1 MRLDLF
7 LKISRIAK
15 TRTEAQRLCSAG
27 AVGLNG
33 TAAKAS
39 RPVVAGDIIQ
49 IDAGDGLK
57 SFEILIVP
65 GSKQVSKVE
74 SRELT
79 RQISPQEPGQTPMG

>member
-27 AVGLNG
+27 YVSIDG
-33 TAAKAS
+33 TVAKAS
-39 RPVVAGDIIQ
+39 RGVATGEVIR
-49 IDAGDGLK
+49 IDSGHGAK
-57 SFEILIVP
+57 SFEILHIP
-65 GSKQVSKVE
+65 GSKQVSKAE

-79 RQISPQEPGQTPMG
+79 KQID

>member
-27 AVGLNG
+27 EVSINGAV
-33 TAAKAS
+33 AKAS
-39 RPVVAGDIIQ
+39 RTVATGEVIR
-49 IDAGDGLK
+49 IDSGNGSK
-57 SFEILIVP
+57 SFEILVVP
-65 GSKQVSKVE
+65 GSKQVSKAE

-79 RQISPQEPGQTPMG
+79 RQIN